1 MMPVGSARSG
11 HGYSNNRSPHRVSW
25 TGDTL
30 PHAPAAPVDL
40 SPRYRGMTRQASE
53 PISTACHKCAAGR
66 AGLGENR
73 RKRHGSGSTSPRSRI
88 KNLFKFRWLQ
98 LQLPAFPRSQ
108 KIRPPAECAEKR
120 RRSGCRRRG
129 WPRDAGAPEVGFR
142 TRSRRPMRA
151 TCPTLQSQDPH
162 TSTGGGR
169 SPRSYLLW
177 VPSSRGGTR

>member
-1 MMPVGSARSG
+1 MPVGSARSG

-73 RKRHGSGSTSPRSRI
+73 GKRHGSGSTSPRSRI

-108 KIRPPAECAEKR
+108 KIRPPAECR
-120 RRSGCRRRG
+120 RKAASQRMSPPRL
-129 WPRDAGAPEVGFR
+129 PRDAGAPEAGFR